1 MKNISSELSSVS
13 NWYQLGIHLGLE
25 PTQLRQ
31 IEERSP
37 TEIERCKKDMIEL
50 WLRSKPGV
58 SWKHIVTALRE
69 MGGEVATA
77 KWIEQKYVIETGVF
91 LCMCICVCVC
101 VCLHTCFSE

>member
-91 LCMCICVCVC
+91 LCVCICVCVR
-101 VCLHTCFSE
+101 VFTYVFQ